1 MRRRIFI
8 AINLPDNIKESLEKN
23 RYEIESLFPEEQSRG
38 MIRWVK
44 KENLHITLLFLGY
57 LSDEEVG
64 EVCKNVKKAVSE
76 KSVFSLKL
84 EKISYGPPEK
94 IPPLMIWA
102 VGEKTKEIVDLKG
115 NMEGLLISP
124 AVKFGKENRG
134 FKIHITLARIR
145 AWQWRKIEPEERPEI
160 EREISLD
167 FEVNSIEVMESK
179 LGRGG
184 AKYMVLESVKLK
196 K

>member
-8 AINLPDNIKESLEKN
+8 AINLPDDIKEDLEKN
-23 RYEIESLFPEEQSRG
+23 QHEIESLFPEEQTRG

-57 LSDEEVG
+57 LLDEEVG
-64 EVCKNVKKAVSE
+64 EVCRNIKKAVSG

-84 EKISYGPPEK
+84 EKISYGPPGK

-102 VGEKTKEIVDLKG
+102 IGEKVKEIVDLKDS
-115 NMEGLLISP
+115 MEKLLISP
-124 AVKFGKENRG
+124 EVKFGKENRG
-134 FKIHITLARIR
+134 FKLHITLARIR

-160 EREISLD
+160 ERRISLD

-179 LGRGG
+179 LKRGG
-184 AKYMVLESVKLK
+184 AEYIVLESVKLVK
-196 K
+196 